1 AVKSVPPAVAPA
13 PLGHDTVIR
22 MREAQAKIS
31 LRWRLRKIA
40 FGALGGLAAAAA
52 IVLIFLYSYYT
63 TLMPSPFDLL
73 SLGPSTR
80 LQGGPASF
88 RIRVVDNTTKAAVA
102 GVPVDVELRDRSR
115 GQLVRLASFTTDSSG
130 SGQLRFSMPEW
141 NEGTY
146 DLRITAHTKGGP
158 DVLEKP

>member
-1 AVKSVPPAVAPA
+1 MFHPNDHVASFVDDYLHGLLSADDTLFVGRHCESCEVCKEALAQAKKRFEAVKSVPPAVAPA
-13 PLGHDTVIR
+13 PLVHDTVIR

-73 SLGPSTR
+73 ALGQSTL

-102 GVPVDVELRDRSR
+102 GVPVDVELRD
-115 GQLVRLASFTTDSSG
+115 
-130 SGQLRFSMPEW
+130 
-141 NEGTY
+141 
-146 DLRITAHTKGGP
+146 
-158 DVLEKP
+158 